1 MKVFKSRHELFMSF
15 EHWSVYGGVTSILWV
30 FGCYLYLRDNYIIY
44 ILYFLIVPHFS
55 YFIIILLGGETLG
68 GNKLPVLKVVL
79 YTCLTDPRFIAFIHF
94 GPIYMFVRFS
104 VHLYICY
111 FAKVSN
117 KRIKLIKNVVDT
129 KHGHVAHLF

>member
-1 MKVFKSRHELFMSF
+1 M
-15 EHWSVYGGVTSILWV
+15 
-30 FGCYLYLRDNYIIY
+30 RDNYIIY

-55 YFIIILLGGETLG
+55 YFIIILLGGDDVIETLG
-68 GNKLPVLKVVL
+68 GHKPPVLKVVL

-129 KHGHVAHLF
+129 KHGHVDINHLF